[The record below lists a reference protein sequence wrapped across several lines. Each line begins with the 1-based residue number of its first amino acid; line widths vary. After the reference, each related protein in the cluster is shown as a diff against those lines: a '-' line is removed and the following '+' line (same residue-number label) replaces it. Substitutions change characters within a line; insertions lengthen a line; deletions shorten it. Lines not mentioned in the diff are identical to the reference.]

1 MSLNTPSD
9 EVQARMQAL
18 RIQNEENRA
27 RHVEQARLAEQRKL
41 EKEKEEAEKDRLT
54 LIEAEAEMRIHIEG
68 LDCSIKEE
76 IKNKLKMNI
85 HATTICAD
93 AFDRNKAI
101 QRATADRAKGIVYYR
116 LPYYIDLTDSIHTNT
131 EAEEKRKGLVRK
143 KQQEIYLEYILK
155 VNDEYLAEKKAE
167 DDKNR
172 QKALEILRTDI
183 AKANKALPKY
193 KLNGGVFEEGL
204 HTIEFISNERGG
216 FSFETLHLYPHR
228 HFPPHTQ
235 RHPGSIIIPTSW
247 KDDYAEGK
255 LPFLIQCPVCSKQ
268 NKIVFKRTGQ
278 TQYEMYYSKYISE
291 VTCNERQH
299 YMWNPQTN
307 KHHKWALFPDRRF
320 ANINECH
327 NSGFYKEWDPKD
339 PDGEKA
345 KSLRRDA
352 KIKSIEAQILEL
364 HAEIARLKDGGD
376 V

>member
-27 RHVEQARLAEQRKL
+27 RHIEQARLAEQRKL

-101 QRATADRAKGIVYYR
+101 QRAMADIAKGIVYYT
-116 LPYYIDLTDSIHTNT
+116 LPYYIDSTDSIHTNT
-131 EAEEKRKGLVRK
+131 RKGLVRK

-167 DDKNR
+167 DDKNH
-172 QKALEILRTDI
+172 QKALEILRADI

-204 HTIEFISNERGG
+204 RKIEFISNKDIDKDWGG
-216 FSFETLHLYPHR
+216 FSFEKIHLYTYR
-228 HFPPHTQ
+228 HFTESQ
-235 RHPGSIIIPTSW
+235 PGSMIIPTSW
-247 KDDYAEGK
+247 KDDYTEGK
-255 LPFLIQCPVCSKQ
+255 LPFLIHCPVCSKQ
-268 NKIVFKRTGQ
+268 NKIAFKLIAQDGNG
-278 TQYEMYYSKYISE
+278 TQYFSKYIKE
-291 VTCNERQH
+291 VTCIERHH
-299 YMWNPQTN
+299 YMWDPQTN

-345 KSLRRDA
+345 KSLRRNA